1 LKNLNDFIPEFLNGG
16 WVVLL
21 IGAAGMVARLI
32 TSVSSEET
40 NGNNVIKNILSAMIT
55 SLLAWFILEQFEI
68 DSLYKALIYG
78 LAGLNSPE
86 ILKGILKIT
95 TSFSNN
101 PGEFISNIKSGKI
114 DTPPK
119 RNTRVV
125 KKPVRKTINRK

>member
-1 LKNLNDFIPEFLNGG
+1 MKNLNDFIPEFLNGG

-21 IGAAGMVARLI
+21 IGAAGMIARLI
-32 TSVSSEET
+32 TSVSTEET
-40 NGNNVIKNILSAMIT
+40 NGNGVIRNILSAMIT
-55 SLLAWFILEQFEI
+55 SLLAWFILEQFQI
-68 DSLYKALIYG
+68 NSLYKALFYG

-101 PGEFISNIKSGKI
+101 PGEFIANIKSGKI

-119 RNTRVV
+119 KTTRAV

>member
-1 LKNLNDFIPEFLNGG
+1 MKNLNDFIPEFLNGG

-32 TSVSSEET
+32 TSGSTEEN
-40 NGNNVIKNILSAMIT
+40 NGNGVIKNILSAMIT

-68 DSLYKALIYG
+68 NSLYKALIYG
-78 LAGLNSPE
+78 LTGLNSPE

-95 TSFSNN
+95 TAFSNN

-114 DTPPK
+114 NTPPK
-119 RNTRVV
+119 RTTRVV
-125 KKPVRKTINRK
+125 RKPVRKTITKK

>member
-1 LKNLNDFIPEFLNGG
+1 MKNLNDFIPEFLNGG

-21 IGAAGMVARLI
+21 IGAAGMIARLI
-32 TSVSSEET
+32 TSTSTEET
-40 NGNNVIKNILSAMIT
+40 KGNGIIKNILSAMIT

-68 DSLYKALIYG
+68 NSLYKALIYG

-86 ILKGILKIT
+86 ILNGILKIT

-114 DTPPK
+114 
-119 RNTRVV
+119 
-125 KKPVRKTINRK
+125 

>member
-32 TSVSSEET
+32 TSGSSEEI
-40 NGNNVIKNILSAMIT
+40 NGNGIIKNILSAMIT

-68 DSLYKALIYG
+68 NSLYKALIYG

-95 TSFSNN
+95 TAFSNN

-114 DTPPK
+114 ETPPK

-125 KKPVRKTINRK
+125 KKPVRKTINK

>member
-1 LKNLNDFIPEFLNGG
+1 MKNLNDFIPEFLNGG

-21 IGAAGMVARLI
+21 IGAAGMIARLI
-32 TSVSSEET
+32 TSTSTEET
-40 NGNNVIKNILSAMIT
+40 KGNGIIKNILSAMIT

-68 DSLYKALIYG
+68 NSLYKALIYG

-114 DTPPK
+114 ETPPK
-119 RNTRVV
+119 RTTRTV

>member
-1 LKNLNDFIPEFLNGG
+1 MKNLNDFIPEFLNGG

-32 TSVSSEET
+32 TSNSSEEI
-40 NGNNVIKNILSAMIT
+40 NGNGIFKNILSAMIT

-68 DSLYKALIYG
+68 NSLYKALIYG

-86 ILKGILKIT
+86 ILNGILKIT
-95 TSFSNN
+95 TAFSNN

-114 DTPPK
+114 ETPPK

-125 KKPVRKTINRK
+125 KKPVRKTINK

>member
-1 LKNLNDFIPEFLNGG
+1 MKNLNDFIPEFLNGG

-21 IGAAGMVARLI
+21 IGAAGMIARLI
-32 TSVSSEET
+32 TTNSPEET
-40 NGNNVIKNILSAMIT
+40 GGSSIVRNILSAMIT

-68 DSLYKALIYG
+68 NSLYKALIYG

-114 DTPPK
+114 ETPPK
-119 RNTRVV
+119 RTTRTV
-125 KKPVRKTINRK
+125 KKPVRRTINKK

>member
-1 LKNLNDFIPEFLNGG
+1 MKNLNDFIPEFLNGG

-21 IGAAGMVARLI
+21 IGAAGMIARLI
-32 TSVSSEET
+32 TSVSTEET
-40 NGNNVIKNILSAMIT
+40 NGNSVIKNILSAMIT

-68 DSLYKALIYG
+68 NSLYKALIYG

-101 PGEFISNIKSGKI
+101 PGEFISNIRSGKI
-114 DTPPK
+114 ETPPK
-119 RNTRVV
+119 TNTRTV
-125 KKPVRKTINRK
+125 KKPVRKTTNKK